1 MESVIFLLHWPA
13 LRGQQCLS
21 CGYTV
26 PSKTIRTSSWCWTI
40 ALAAILPTRSDPTSV
55 DTLPAPSA
63 DTCPSLCSAVT
74 HPQLSMFVRLSPSAV
89 AFYAAEVILAL
100 EELHRQGILYR
111 SVRTTQPA
119 CTRPSRGYG
128 LHHARTPPLAY
139 TMMLTQ
145 PNPPHAHFCDSQRP
159 QARKYFD

>member
-128 LHHARTPPLAY
+128 QFAGSRQQRVHRKIWVLRSYRLHSKPVGAGPR
-139 TMMLTQ
+139 
-145 PNPPHAHFCDSQRP
+145 
-159 QARKYFD
+159 